1 MASNPSRDARRLP
14 MCLAAVG
21 VLFSVWLWVIH
32 VRTYVAPRSDSVCS
46 INDTFDCTRVAASK
60 TSVLLGL
67 PLAAWGV
74 VAFGALL
81 FLIWR
86 RSKLALPIAGVMA
99 LGAVVLTLIQI
110 FQIGSL
116 CFVCEG
122 AHAASL
128 AVAFFVF
135 KDRAEYTADW
145 KDETTLKYGVLLP
158 ASVLLSLF
166 MFLPRYWGAFS
177 YKAPPPFPTGK
188 TEEGF
193 PWIGAENPSLTIHE
207 FTDYRCPHCA
217 YGSARSLRKLAQRSD
232 VRIVRRQH
240 PRLYCTV
247 PAACEAVRVAYCAEA
262 QGKFWQADRYLFEN
276 LEPRKSLDLP
286 KIARDLKLD
295 EGELERCFH
304 DPKTQERANAEA
316 QAAFKYKIIDT
327 PGYMIDGKRIKL
339 EELEEIF

>member
-1 MASNPSRDARRLP
+1 MVSNPSRDARRLP

-32 VRTYVAPRSDSVCS
+32 VRTYVAPRTDSVCS
-46 INDTFDCTRVAASK
+46 INDTWDCARVAAS
-60 TSVLLGL
+60 SASILLGL

-81 FLIWR
+81 FLIGR
-86 RSKLALPIAGVMA
+86 RSRLVLPTSALMA
-99 LGAVVLTLIQI
+99 LSAIVLTLIQI

-122 AHAASL
+122 AHATSL
-128 AVAFFVF
+128 ALAFIVF
-135 KDRAEYTADW
+135 KGRSEYTRDW
-145 KDETTLKYGVLLP
+145 KDEATLKYGLLLP

-177 YKAPPPFPTGK
+177 YKAPPPFATGQ

-217 YGSARSLRKLAQRSD
+217 HGSARSLRKLATRSD
-232 VRIVRRQH
+232 VRIVRRQQ
-240 PRLYCTV
+240 PRMSCTE
-247 PAACEAVRVAYCAEA
+247 ATACEAVRVAYCAEA

-276 LEPRKSLDLP
+276 LEPRKNLDLP
-286 KIARDLKLD
+286 KIARDLELD
-295 EGELERCFH
+295 PTELERCYQ
-304 DPKTQERANAEA
+304 DPKVQERANAEA
-316 QAAFKYKIIDT
+316 RAAAKNRIIDT
-327 PGYMIDGKRIKL
+327 PGYMIDGKRIQL